1 MKELRKVYMDNVQY
15 HANVRTRLVTKQVD
29 GQTVYCDDTE
39 SSRVLRRVEQRARA
53 ASAKR
58 DREDVLR
65 SCGLVKVRGALGGVY
80 WE

>member
-1 MKELRKVYMDNVQY
+1 MTKAQWLEHRRTTGPHDPDSCEQCKARRKTRR
-15 HANVRTRLVTKQVD
+15 ANLNR
-29 GQTVYCDDTE
+29 
-39 SSRVLRRVEQRARA
+39 
-53 ASAKR
+53 R